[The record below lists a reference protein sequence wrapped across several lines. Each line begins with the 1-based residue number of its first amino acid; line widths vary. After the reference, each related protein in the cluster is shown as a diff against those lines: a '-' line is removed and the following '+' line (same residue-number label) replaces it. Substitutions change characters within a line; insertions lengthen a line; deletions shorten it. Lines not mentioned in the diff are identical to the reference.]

1 MFWANLWVCRW
12 FRVFCLGC
20 LFFGDVLG
28 YSPWRPMM
36 VSTHLYQT
44 FHDFN
49 IKLSNRHVVQF
60 NIHSKTMETFLSNQT
75 NGIKAIIR
83 RKTTQ
88 WQNVLNAEPKF
99 QNQRRHGKWQVAQ
112 TKLAN
117 VCNLKLACTNVPNAA
132 TYSAKF

>member
-1 MFWANLWVCRW
+1 
-12 FRVFCLGC
+12 
-20 LFFGDVLG
+20 
-28 YSPWRPMM
+28 M
-36 VSTHLYQT
+36 VSTHLYSA

-49 IKLSNRHVVQF
+49 IKLFNRHVVQF
-60 NIHSKTMETFLSNQT
+60 NIYLKIMETFLSNQT

-88 WQNVLNAEPKF
+88 WQNVLNAEPKS
-99 QNQRRHGKWQVAQ
+99 QNQKRHGKWQVAQ

-117 VCNLKLACTNVPNAA
+117 VCNLKLAYMNVPNAA

>member
-1 MFWANLWVCRW
+1 MFWGNPLVCRL
-12 FRVFCLGC
+12 FRAFRLTC

-28 YSPWRPMM
+28 YSPWRFML
-36 VSTHLYQT
+36 VSTHLYVA

-49 IKLSNRHVVQF
+49 IKLFNRHVVQF
-60 NIHSKTMETFLSNQT
+60 NIYSKTMETFLSNQT

-99 QNQRRHGKWQVAQ
+99 QNKKRHGKWQVAQ

-117 VCNLKLACTNVPNAA
+117 VCNSKLACMNVPNAA